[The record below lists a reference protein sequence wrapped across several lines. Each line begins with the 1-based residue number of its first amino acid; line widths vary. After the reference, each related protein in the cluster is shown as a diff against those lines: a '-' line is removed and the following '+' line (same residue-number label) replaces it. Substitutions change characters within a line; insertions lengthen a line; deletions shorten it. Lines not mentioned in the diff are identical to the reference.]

1 MSGDIEV
8 ALTGVCARNPELK
21 HSVKS
26 GKPFCQ
32 FSLAVG
38 DGDARQWV
46 RVCCFAETAERV
58 AAQLRKG
65 GKAYIEGLLEVGIW
79 QPDGKP
85 PQVNMNVSAR
95 RVEILGQIGRN
106 RPPKPQQQTD
116 SRGRLGS
123 HAQHERPFDDA
134 PFDEEVAT

>member
-8 ALTGVCARNPELK
+8 ALTGVCARDPELK
-21 HSVKS
+21 HSAKS

-38 DGDARQWV
+38 DGDARRWV
-46 RVCCFAETAERV
+46 RVCCFADTAGKV
-58 AAQLRKG
+58 AGQLRKG
-65 GKAYIEGLLEVGIW
+65 GKAYIEGCLEVGIW

-85 PQVNMNVSAR
+85 PQVNLNVAAR

-106 RPPKPQQQTD
+106 RPPKPREQR
-116 SRGRLGS
+116 SGNGHS
-123 HAQHERPFDDA
+123 QHERPFDDA
-134 PFDEEVAT
+134 PFGEEAMR